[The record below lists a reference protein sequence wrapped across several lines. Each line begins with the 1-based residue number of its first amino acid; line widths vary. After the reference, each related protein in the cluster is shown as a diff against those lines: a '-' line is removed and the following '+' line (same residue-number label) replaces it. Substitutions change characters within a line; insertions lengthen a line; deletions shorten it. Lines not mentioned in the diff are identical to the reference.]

1 MAQSK
6 VLILVAPALAIGFA
20 GGLVLRPVIMSPGMA
35 IGGSEASV
43 IISPPAAPRGT
54 QYFAANLESA
64 RQIVAGCETG
74 SVRGDE
80 CANAEQAILAA
91 EGRDRLKRFLGKRP

>member
-1 MAQSK
+1 MTQSK
-6 VLILVAPALAIGFA
+6 TLILVVLALVIGLS
-20 GGLVLRPVIMSPGMA
+20 GGFVLRPLIMPPGMA
-35 IGGSEASV
+35 TAENAASV
-43 IISPPAAPRGT
+43 MVSPPRGT
-54 QYFAANLESA
+54 QYFAANLDEA

-91 EGRDRLKRFLGKRP
+91 EGRDRFKRFMGKRP